1 MDTSGGTKPAYGA
14 GYLLVSSFI
23 SVPSGLGA
31 PIMATMGST
40 AGIFCAFEPPLLFDE
55 FHVGTFMDF
64 MRLPSLSAS
73 DVLLASS
80 GTTA

>member
-1 MDTSGGTKPAYGA
+1 
-14 GYLLVSSFI
+14 VSSFI

-40 AGIFCAFEPPLLFDE
+40 AGIFFCASEPPPLLDE
-55 FHVGTFMDF
+55 FHVGTFIDF
-64 MRLPSLSAS
+64 MRLPSLSTS
-73 DVLLASS
+73 DVLFASS